1 MKKRISFLIVGLL
14 FLAGGVSA
22 QFAFGLKA
30 GLSTEAFAGH
40 DLKVSGEGFNDLT
53 AKASAADY
61 GIQAGLFLRIPLGER
76 LFLQPEG
83 TFNTNTAVFS
93 FDGSDGGQVVDE
105 VIEARY
111 NHLDVPL
118 LLGYQLGILRF
129 QGGPVGHFYFN
140 EGSGIFTS
148 NGWESAMESFNI
160 GYALGGSL
168 DIGKITL
175 DLRYDGNFSRFGQTF
190 TIGGQEFAVDEAAR
204 RWIATIGYR
213 F

>member
-1 MKKRISFLIVGLL
+1 MNTRIFLLL
-14 FLAGGVSA
+14 PLLLLSAGSVSA

-30 GLSTEAFAGH
+30 GLTTEAFAGH
-40 DLKVSGEGFNDLT
+40 ELSVSGSGLSDLT

-61 GIQAGLFLRIPLGER
+61 GVQAGLFFRVPLGER
-76 LFLQPEG
+76 LFLQPEF

-93 FDGSDGGQVVDE
+93 FEGTNGGEIINDVVKE
-105 VIEARY
+105 RY

-118 LLGYQLGILRF
+118 LLGYQLGILKF
-129 QGGPVGHFYFN
+129 QGGPVGHFYFG
-140 EGSGIFTS
+140 EDAGIFS
-148 NGWESAMESFNI
+148 SEGWDSAMESFNI

-168 DIGKITL
+168 DIGQITV
-175 DLRYDGNFSRFGQTF
+175 DLRYDGNFSRFGQSF
-190 TIGGQEFAVDEAAR
+190 SIGEQTFAVDEAAR